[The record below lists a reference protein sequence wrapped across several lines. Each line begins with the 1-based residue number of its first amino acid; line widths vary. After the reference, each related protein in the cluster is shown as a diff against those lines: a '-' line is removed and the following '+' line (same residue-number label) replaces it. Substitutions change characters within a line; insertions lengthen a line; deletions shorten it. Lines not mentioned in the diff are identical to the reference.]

1 LAIHRQVWVHVA
13 EGQLVL
19 NGEAL
24 SAGDAAAV
32 SEVEVLSLT
41 ATAPAQVLLFDLA

>member
-1 LAIHRQVWVHVA
+1 VA
-13 EGQLVL
+13 QGQLEL
-19 NGEAL
+19 NGEVL

-32 SEVEVLSLT
+32 SEVELLSLT